1 MQIPIIF
8 MVFNRPEQTKR
19 VFSEIAKA
27 KPPMLL
33 IVADGPRPD
42 RPRDP
47 EKCAAVRA
55 IVEKVDWN
63 CEVLRNYSDVNLGCG
78 RRESSGLIWA
88 FQQVEEAIFLED
100 DTLPHPAFFHFC
112 EELLAKYRDDERIMH
127 ISGNNYQLSRRRG
140 PYSYYYSRYSHVWGY
155 ATWRRAFQH
164 YDFEMKLW
172 PSLRETSWL
181 LDILGNTFEANWW
194 QRNFDRAHTGDRKL
208 YDSYDSQW
216 VFSIWCQN
224 GLCITPNVNLVTNIG
239 FAQDSTHTTAINH
252 PLNNL
257 PNHKI
262 EFPLTYP
269 PCMARDREADA
280 FAFLQAC
287 LAGRLPPTVY
297 SQVKRKVLRILT

>member
-127 ISGNNYQLSRRRG
+127 ISGNNYQL
-140 PYSYYYSRYSHVWGY
+140 
-155 ATWRRAFQH
+155 
-164 YDFEMKLW
+164 
-172 PSLRETSWL
+172 
-181 LDILGNTFEANWW
+181 
-194 QRNFDRAHTGDRKL
+194 
-208 YDSYDSQW
+208 
-216 VFSIWCQN
+216 
-224 GLCITPNVNLVTNIG
+224 
-239 FAQDSTHTTAINH
+239 
-252 PLNNL
+252 
-257 PNHKI
+257 
-262 EFPLTYP
+262 
-269 PCMARDREADA
+269 
-280 FAFLQAC
+280 
-287 LAGRLPPTVY
+287 
-297 SQVKRKVLRILT
+297 